1 MIPPFRTSG
10 PEPHPGWLV
19 PDLVTVVVPVIAV
32 PVPAVIPVIVMA
44 VPAVV
49 PFAPVVVPTVPVVAM
64 VAMVTVVATVAAMV
78 AVVAPIMMVV
88 GRHAL
93 NRAGRRRSGGHCQ
106 ASEAEC
112 SNKQRGPDNAQLCVV
127 HGVSLFQF
135 YFHSG

>member
-1 MIPPFRTSG
+1 MT
-10 PEPHPGWLV
+10 
-19 PDLVTVVVPVIAV
+19 VTVVP
-32 PVPAVIPVIVMA
+32 
-44 VPAVV
+44 
-49 PFAPVVVPTVPVVAM
+49 M
-64 VAMVTVVATVAAMV
+64 VASMV
-78 AVVAPIMMVV
+78 AVTVVAPIMMVI

-135 YFHSG
+135 YLYSEWDFSLQFRTRKTLLVL